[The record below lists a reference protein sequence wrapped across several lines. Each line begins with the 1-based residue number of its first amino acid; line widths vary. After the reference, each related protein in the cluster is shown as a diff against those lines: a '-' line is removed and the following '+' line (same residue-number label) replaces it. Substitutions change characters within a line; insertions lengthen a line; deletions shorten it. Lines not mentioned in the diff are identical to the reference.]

1 MATTRPSS
9 APPAGSNATEAA
21 PRQTP
26 QGPPQRTLA
35 QRLRGPLLAVSALTV
50 AMVVWEAV
58 VRLFDV
64 PLYLVPAPSDVW
76 TSLVEDWG
84 TLLHNLWP
92 TMLESVL
99 GFVLGN
105 LVAILLAVLFVYS
118 KKLEEAL
125 FPLAIVLRTIPI
137 VAIAP
142 VLVLMLGT
150 GYAPKVII
158 AALISF
164 FPTLVNMVRGFK
176 AVDMQVFELMQ
187 VYSASKREVFFQV
200 RLYSSLPFLFAALK
214 IAAPAAVIGAIVA
227 EWIGAEVGLG
237 FLIIQATY
245 NFNTPL
251 LYSTM
256 LLGSLLSILF
266 FVVIGIVERAT
277 VRWEAPEHP

>member
-9 APPAGSNATEAA
+9 APPASSTAAEAA
-21 PRQTP
+21 ARQTP
-26 QGPPQRTLA
+26 QGPPQRSLA

-58 VRLFDV
+58 VQLFDV

-76 TSLVEDWG
+76 TSLVEDWS